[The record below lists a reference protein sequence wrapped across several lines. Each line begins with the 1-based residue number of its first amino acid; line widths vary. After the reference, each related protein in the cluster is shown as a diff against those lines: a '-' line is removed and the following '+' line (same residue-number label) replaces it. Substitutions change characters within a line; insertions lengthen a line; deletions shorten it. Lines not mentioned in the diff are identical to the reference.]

1 MQLRF
6 FGAAGEVTGS
16 STLLETARTRLLIDF
31 GLHQGFTT
39 AERRNRSVPPM
50 RPAQLD
56 AVILTHAHLDHSGRL
71 PMLTGAGFSGPIY
84 ATPATIELTRILLE
98 DAAHLQQMTAERANH
113 KRSTRSA
120 GASARVSRPLYTISD
135 VETTM
140 PRFRPVEYDK
150 PWQPAPGVTA
160 RFVDAGHI
168 LGSASLELVL
178 EGESPRRTIVFS
190 GDIGP
195 RGAPLLADPVTFDHA
210 DVVVLESTYGDRDHR
225 PLPESINQLASILRN
240 ARTPAGKVLIP
251 AFAVGRTQQLIY
263 ILGDLIRHHHL
274 EAPHVY
280 LDSPMATETTD
291 LYRRFPNLFDDES
304 LAIIN
309 AGDTPLRFP
318 GLRVTRTP
326 DESRS
331 LNSLGGGAVIISAS
345 GMMNGGRILHH
356 LRHGLGRPETHVL
369 IVGFQAEGTLGR
381 RLVEGAKQV
390 NVLGQLIDVRAQ
402 IHTLNGFSA
411 HAGQTELVAWLA
423 AMARSKPRVLL
434 NHGEDR
440 QRQSLAKLIKSS
452 LALEPELPNY
462 ADIVR
467 V

>member
-16 STLLETARTRLLIDF
+16 STLVETARARLLVDF
-31 GLHQGFTT
+31 GLHQGFKT

-50 RPAQLD
+50 RAAQLD
-56 AVILTHAHLDHSGRL
+56 AVVLTHAHLDHSGRL
-71 PMLTGAGFSGPIY
+71 PMLVGAGFAGPIY
-84 ATPATIELTRILLE
+84 ATPATIELAQILLE
-98 DAAHLQQMTAERANH
+98 DAAQIQQMTAERANR
-113 KRSTRSA
+113 KRSGRA
-120 GASARVSRPLYTISD
+120 GESTRVSRPLYTISD
-135 VETTM
+135 VQAVM
-140 PRFRPVEYDK
+140 PLFRPVEYDQ

-168 LGSASLELVL
+168 LGSASVELVL
-178 EGESPRRTIVFS
+178 DDEGRRRTIVFS

-195 RGAPLLADPVTFDHA
+195 RGAPLLADPVGFEHA

-225 PLPESINQLASILRN
+225 PLPESIDELAGILRN

-263 ILGDLIRHHHL
+263 ILGDLVRHHHL

-280 LDSPMATETTD
+280 IDSPMAMEATD
-291 LYRRFPNLFDDES
+291 LYRRFRNLFDDE
-304 LAIIN
+304 AWQIIN
-309 AGDTPLRFP
+309 AGDTPLRFT

-331 LNSLGGGAVIISAS
+331 LNALGGGAVIISAS

-356 LRHGLGRPETHVL
+356 LRHGLGRPETHVV

-381 RLVEGAKQV
+381 RLVEGANQV
-390 NVLGQLIDVRAQ
+390 NVLGRLIDVHAQ

-423 AMARSKPRVLL
+423 KMAKSKPRVLL

-440 QRQSLAKLIKSS
+440 QRGIMAEKIKHD
-452 LALEPELPNY
+452 LGLDTELPGY